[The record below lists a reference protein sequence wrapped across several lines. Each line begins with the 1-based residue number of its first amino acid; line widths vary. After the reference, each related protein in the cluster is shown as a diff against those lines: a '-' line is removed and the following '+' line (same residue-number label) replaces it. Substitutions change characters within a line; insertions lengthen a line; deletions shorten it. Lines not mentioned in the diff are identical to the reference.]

1 MIRKIFYN
9 IILNK
14 SVKLLFVNL
23 SSRRKFQFYTLTAL
37 FIMQSFAELLSIG
50 SVIPFI
56 TAISRP
62 TFLLEE
68 ISKYEFLKNIIYLQ
82 TENQIILVS
91 FILFIFLITLS
102 AIIRTLT
109 LHATYKISLMAG
121 YEISLLIFNKII
133 NQNIS
138 YFYKNDSSQITSF
151 ITTKIQLSSE
161 CLLHYFSI
169 IYNMILIIIIFT
181 ALIFVNPKFTLLVFS
196 FFLILYLIIMFWF
209 KKIIEKNSYN
219 MAKNDT
225 SIIKL
230 LREAVAN
237 IKVMIIHGL
246 QDYYNN
252 IFSKLKLEREK
263 SLISNLSIAS
273 LPKIFMET
281 IAIILLS
288 SIAFAYIY
296 NNNNDFIVILP
307 YFAIIVLAG
316 QKLLPIFQQS
326 YFLYAALLSN
336 SESVNEVTTFF
347 SNKDN
352 DLNLQN
358 SNEKLYFNKSIK
370 FENVSFDYGRKKF
383 HLDNINAEFKKGYK
397 VGIVGKS
404 GSGKSTFIDLL
415 MGLITPK
422 NGFIKIDGQNLSPD
436 NINKWHKVISHIPQ
450 STYLNNE
457 TIYENIAYGVKQ
469 NEIKI
474 SLVEK
479 IIKQLKLESLIDLME
494 KGYETKL
501 GEKGNNISGGQR
513 QKIAFARSFYRNF
526 DVLVI
531 DEATSSMDNISEE
544 TIFNEI
550 YKLENKTVF
559 IISHRL
565 AFLKRC
571 DIILEFEN
579 GKLINSGK
587 YDDLLSKSQSFK
599 ELAKNTK

>member
-479 IIKQLKLESLIDLME
+479 IIKQLKL
-494 KGYETKL
+494 
-501 GEKGNNISGGQR
+501 
-513 QKIAFARSFYRNF
+513 
-526 DVLVI
+526 
-531 DEATSSMDNISEE
+531 
-544 TIFNEI
+544 
-550 YKLENKTVF
+550 
-559 IISHRL
+559 
-565 AFLKRC
+565 
-571 DIILEFEN
+571 
-579 GKLINSGK
+579 
-587 YDDLLSKSQSFK
+587 
-599 ELAKNTK
+599 